1 LEITETE
8 EEEEMNQDS
17 MITLSAEVN
26 KLKEELNRWR
36 NIAGIMHEA
45 IQEGDCEG
53 ARIHYEENCRAW

>member
-1 LEITETE
+1 MNPDPIT
-8 EEEEMNQDS
+8 
-17 MITLSAEVN
+17 TLTASVKE
-26 KLKEELNRWR
+26 LKEEVNRWR

>member
-1 LEITETE
+1 
-8 EEEEMNQDS
+8 MNQDS